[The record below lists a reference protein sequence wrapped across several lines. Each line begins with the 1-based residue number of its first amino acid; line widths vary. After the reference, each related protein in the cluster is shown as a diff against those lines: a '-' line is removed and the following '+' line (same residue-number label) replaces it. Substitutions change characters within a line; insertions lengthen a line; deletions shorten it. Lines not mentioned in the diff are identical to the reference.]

1 MKPERPEGGGEALL
15 LRQAVVLLDGT
26 ATPTLASAIGSDVPA
41 RGPVGSMADA
51 VADAAA
57 LAVPGGVV
65 LLSPGCA
72 SFGLFVDEFDRG
84 DRFRAAV
91 GGLARSLEQRDAA
104 VTPP

>member
-1 MKPERPEGGGEALL
+1 MAIAGGSDKGLDLGPLAAALTAHAA
-15 LRQAVVLLDGT
+15 AVLLLDGT
-26 ATPTLASAIGSDVPA
+26 ATPTLASAIGSDVPV

-84 DRFRAAV
+84 DQFRVAV
-91 GGLARSLEQRDAA
+91 QALN
-104 VTPP
+104 